1 MKLSKVIIENYRG
14 FYGKNIIEFDVE
26 KKDKNINLIIARNDT
41 GKTTFLNAIYWC
53 LYGEEQFYITKKS
66 NKRIMSNKK

>member
-26 KKDKNINLIIARNDT
+26 KKDKKYKFD
-41 GKTTFLNAIYWC
+41 YC
-53 LYGEEQFYITKKS
+53 TK
-66 NKRIMSNKK
+66 